1 MGVFLSEAE
10 AVEIMVKAGVKPLT
24 SYPGT
29 KVGWKSVC
37 LTCENIISPRLGNIR
52 SGQKACGYCSGVKIN
67 VTDAIK
73 LFESRNLTPL
83 VEYPGAHKP
92 WLSQCMKCG
101 SEVTPTYTSVQQGNG
116 GCVYC
121 AGNRITIEQAMNLM
135 KEAGYEPLE
144 PYPASGK
151 GWKCKCL
158 TCGKI
163 STPRYGDVRI
173 GNRCG
178 YCSKVRVDEED
189 AIRIMLEAKLEPLE
203 SFKTVNASWKCKCLV
218 CNNVV
223 FPRYTDIHHG
233 GQGGC
238 GFCATYG
245 FNLEQPA
252 FIYLITNKELSAHK
266 IGISNRN
273 DRKENSRISKHRR
286 NGWKIFKTMEFDSGK
301 RAVEIETQ
309 VLSWLRSERGL
320 ASFLSAEQM
329 PQGGHTET
337 IDASEID
344 LPTVWAKVKELS
356 KVKKF

>member
-1 MGVFLSEAE
+1 
-10 AVEIMVKAGVKPLT
+10 
-24 SYPGT
+24 
-29 KVGWKSVC
+29 
-37 LTCENIISPRLGNIR
+37 
-52 SGQKACGYCSGVKIN
+52 
-67 VTDAIK
+67 
-73 LFESRNLTPL
+73 
-83 VEYPGAHKP
+83 
-92 WLSQCMKCG
+92 
-101 SEVTPTYTSVQQGNG
+101 
-116 GCVYC
+116 
-121 AGNRITIEQAMNLM
+121 
-135 KEAGYEPLE
+135 
-144 PYPASGK
+144 
-151 GWKCKCL
+151 
-158 TCGKI
+158 
-163 STPRYGDVRI
+163 
-173 GNRCG
+173 
-178 YCSKVRVDEED
+178 
-189 AIRIMLEAKLEPLE
+189 MLEAKLEPLE